1 MIAFS
6 KRNLNRILR
15 LARLLENEEERP
27 DSRRKGRC
35 RGGTKRGGIKDPGS
49 PSSNSKAKVVIRVKD
64 QTVYPVEAVAVDP
77 SVRFSEYVQIGDP
90 EGEIP
95 WNVNTSFWS
104 TFVGCQVPFRNDTR
118 TDPHKQS
125 YSLFRFCSCSVPF
138 IDSILD
144 QAHAVHS
151 LAIHAD
157 LTTKETIRTLILA
170 KAESKHL
177 YVDSLCTAE
186 ELDNSV
192 DSECTSFTFSSRVIT
207 QMESLIRIL
216 RSFPN
221 LTQLQLHIPRLT
233 PELANTFHELEQL
246 SDLTIKVRELNS
258 SSSIDVPTHVGLVA
272 LTNGLKFECSPLAIS
287 TPLHKRFVN
296 VNISICAIANGLVNL
311 IDTPSKEYP
320 KPGTKSQGRASEED
334 L

>member
-1 MIAFS
+1 MIVFS

-15 LARLLENEEERP
+15 LARLLESEEEP
-27 DSRRKGRC
+27 NSHRKGRSR
-35 RGGTKRGGIKDPGS
+35 RGTRRFGIKGTAS
-49 PSSNSKAKVVIRVKD
+49 SSSNSNAKVVIRVKD
-64 QTVYPVEAVAVDP
+64 QMEYPIDAVEVDP
-77 SVRFSEYVQIGDP
+77 TVRFSEYVQIGDP

-144 QAHAVHS
+144 QAHPVHS

-157 LTTKETIRTLILA
+157 LATKETIRTLILA

-207 QMESLIRIL
+207 QTESLIRIL

-221 LTQLQLHIPRLT
+221 LTQLQLHIPRLS
-233 PELANTFHELEQL
+233 PELANTFPELEQL

-296 VNISICAIANGLVNL
+296 VNMSICAIANGLVNL
-311 IDTPSKEYP
+311 LDAPCIREP
-320 KPGTKSQGRASEED
+320 KPGTKSQGRAFEGD